1 MPKSK
6 SPSEKKKRISSGSRS
21 RVSNGSRSRG
31 TRGSRSRGSN
41 GSRTRGTRGSRSRG
55 SNGSRSR
62 GSNVSRSRGTRGSRS
77 SRGSK
82 RSRKRSSSKIANVG
96 SQKFKKKVAEIKKT
110 VIEVKK
116 VGVNKTINK
125 NIQKFMTKM
134 GKKKMVAK
142 PMCYYGNWDKKN
154 PHKMSG
160 KRMSVE
166 GFFNQ
171 LRKDFKDEKVKKK
184 FISDCKRF
192 IRGGKSGGG
201 QSGGAWFT
209 AGFFSKFV
217 NITMGVTAIII
228 LINGSA
234 AQDTIVVGFTALIKG
249 NCNSLAEMTYSYMG
263 AGNLV
268 CNTWRS
274 VWSTILTSLA
284 GDPTSIAKLTGTIVL
299 IMKSPRW
306 IPALHGQ
313 FILKLGNVCVLGGI
327 MSVEEFEQL
336 TMMYSGSQVTEWGI
350 GNVLGTGPTFEQ
362 LED

>member
-1 MPKSK
+1 MGIMPKSK
-6 SPSEKKKRISSGSRS
+6 SPSEKKKRISS
-21 RVSNGSRSRG
+21 GSRSRG

-41 GSRTRGTRGSRSRG
+41 GSRTRGTR
-55 SNGSRSR
+55 GSRSR

-116 VGVNKTINK
+116 VGVNKTINQ
-125 NIQKFMTKM
+125 NIQKFMTNM
-134 GKKKMVAK
+134 GNKPMVDK

-160 KRMSVE
+160 KRMSVV

-201 QSGGAWFT
+201 QSGGAWF
-209 AGFFSKFV
+209 
-217 NITMGVTAIII
+217 
-228 LINGSA
+228 
-234 AQDTIVVGFTALIKG
+234 
-249 NCNSLAEMTYSYMG
+249 
-263 AGNLV
+263 
-268 CNTWRS
+268 
-274 VWSTILTSLA
+274 
-284 GDPTSIAKLTGTIVL
+284 
-299 IMKSPRW
+299 
-306 IPALHGQ
+306 
-313 FILKLGNVCVLGGI
+313 
-327 MSVEEFEQL
+327 
-336 TMMYSGSQVTEWGI
+336 
-350 GNVLGTGPTFEQ
+350 
-362 LED
+362 